1 MTSLKIKVPVLLGPT
16 ASGKTAFALQIAQEM
31 KWEILSCDSRQIYQ
45 HMDIGTAKPTLVE
58 LESVPHR
65 LINIIKPSQ
74 IYSAF
79 RFATEALE
87 IIREAALRNT
97 TVFIVGG
104 TGLYFQSLCNGFG
117 PQVESDPE
125 IRDQLMKKGEAL
137 GSELLHKEL
146 ISLDPESAA
155 RIHSNDLQRIV
166 RALAVFYQTG
176 TSLYQLRNIK
186 NKPEDI
192 DFVVFK
198 MDDQRETLY
207 EKIDKRVLKMVKDG
221 LYEEFLSLVSSGYS
235 EISPGMQCVGYKEL
249 FPFFRNEYSLQN
261 AVELIQRNSR
271 RYAKRQITWFNH
283 QVEGIPINAKTGR
296 EVVREWFSG

>member
-1 MTSLKIKVPVLLGPT
+1 
-16 ASGKTAFALQIAQEM
+16 
-31 KWEILSCDSRQIYQ
+31 
-45 HMDIGTAKPTLVE
+45 
-58 LESVPHR
+58 
-65 LINIIKPSQ
+65 
-74 IYSAF
+74 
-79 RFATEALE
+79 
-87 IIREAALRNT
+87 
-97 TVFIVGG
+97 VGG